1 MSRVDDAN
9 EIIRRLNVLDT
20 GIANG
25 RAYCALLETLNQP
38 DTPTLTGDRA
48 DAVVMVRAA
57 ILRSAIGCVM
67 AALDAAD
74 HKRDNRASVGQIL
87 KGLKDRG
94 VRRLLAPAAAARP
107 SLKAIKSRYASITAS
122 DVAKKCRALRNNAV
136 AHFLLSPAAASSL
149 RYEELSQLQNETEA
163 LVADLFAYCGQRA
176 RFRELTN
183 TTAQRATLFWTM
195 LFRGASQ

>member
-9 EIIRRLNVLDT
+9 EIIRRLVVLDT

-38 DTPTLTGDRA
+38 GTPTLTGDRA
-48 DAVVMVRAA
+48 DAVAMVRAA

-67 AALDAAD
+67 AALDVAD

-87 KGLKDRG
+87 KGLKERG
-94 VRRLLAPAAAARP
+94 VRRLLAPTSVGRP
-107 SLKAIKSRYASITAS
+107 SLKGIKARYASITAG
-122 DVAKKCRALRNNAV
+122 DVAKRCRALRNNSV
-136 AHFLLSPAAASSL
+136 AHFLLSPEAASPLS
-149 RYEELSQLQNETEA
+149 YEELSQLQSQTEA
-163 LVADLFAYCGQRA
+163 LVADLFAYCGRAA

-183 TTAQRATLFWTM
+183 TTAQRATLFWAM
-195 LFRGASQ
+195 LFRGASE